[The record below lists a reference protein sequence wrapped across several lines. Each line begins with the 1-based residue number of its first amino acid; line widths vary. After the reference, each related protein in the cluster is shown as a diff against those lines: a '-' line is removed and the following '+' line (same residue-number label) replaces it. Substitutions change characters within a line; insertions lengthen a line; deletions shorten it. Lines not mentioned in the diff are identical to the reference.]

1 MFFFELIGQ
10 RGCGDLRIELSFSSG
25 GTDAS
30 KINHLEEK
38 WDRTLFPEDMMLIGN
53 SVLSQGIWF
62 FPGSL
67 SDFTRQ
73 GCESVFAVHISAAF

>member
-38 WDRTLFPEDMMLIGN
+38 WDRTLFPEDTLASHNIGLN
-53 SVLSQGIWF
+53 
-62 FPGSL
+62 
-67 SDFTRQ
+67 
-73 GCESVFAVHISAAF
+73 